1 MENGLKNNFIFMLKI
16 LIQLENDTNYTSS
29 PSIDGMTTLRYF
41 QAIPLIRTNDLS
53 DEILTPK
60 ISLRANPVNNMINH
74 SSSNKIIT
82 ANNAFSINRLGIS
95 DSFEAG
101 KSLTLGL
108 DYKIDYK
115 NDKFDGDKDKFLE
128 FKLATVIRDKFE
140 KNIPLSST
148 IDKKTQIYL
157 DQYKIT

>member
-1 MENGLKNNFIFMLKI
+1 MTIFEI
-16 LIQLENDTNYTSS
+16 FSS
-29 PSIDGMTTLRYF
+29 
-41 QAIPLIRTNDLS
+41 IPLIKTNDLS
-53 DEILTPK
+53 NEILTPK

-115 NDKFDGDKDKFLE
+115 DNKFDGDKDKFLE
-128 FKLATVIRDKFE
+128 L
-140 KNIPLSST
+140 N
-148 IDKKTQIYL
+148 
-157 DQYKIT
+157 